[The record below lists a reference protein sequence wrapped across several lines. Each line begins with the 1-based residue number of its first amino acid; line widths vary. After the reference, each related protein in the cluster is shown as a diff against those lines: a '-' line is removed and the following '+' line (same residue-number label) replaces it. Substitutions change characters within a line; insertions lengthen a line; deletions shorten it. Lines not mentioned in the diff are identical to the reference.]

1 MSRVNEASDA
11 SPAPEVGWRPF
22 TVPNLISLA
31 RLCCLPW
38 FVWLVFG
45 AEDRWAAALL
55 LGALGATDW
64 VDGWV
69 ARRFHQVSELGK
81 ILDPTADRLLLLVA
95 LVVMIADGSLPLWIA
110 LLALFREGVVA
121 VAALVLGALGARK
134 IDVTWWGK
142 TGTLLMMFAVPM
154 FLAGASHID
163 AADAFRIG
171 AWIFVTAGL
180 PIHYW
185 SAVGYIPQ
193 AVDAVREGRAGRAAG

>member
-1 MSRVNEASDA
+1 MSEASDA
-11 SPAPEVGWRPF
+11 SSVPEVGWRPF

-69 ARRFHQVSELGK
+69 ARRFNQVSELGK

-110 LLALFREGVVA
+110 VLALLREAAVA

-142 TGTLLMMFAVPM
+142 TGTFLMMFAVPM
-154 FLAGASHID
+154 FLAADSHIG
-163 AADAFRIG
+163 AADAFRVA
-171 AWIFVTAGL
+171 AWIFVTVGL

-193 AVDAVREGRAGRAAG
+193 AFDAVREGRAGSAGG